1 MASPSSSATSVFP
14 LLGYPVSEK
23 PTRSNHIMWRAQLA
37 DMQAPLAILEA
48 TGGEKGKDVK
58 PTPNPENEKWFA
70 KDQTVLN
77 YLLSNLSREILG

>member
-1 MASPSSSATSVFP
+1 
-14 LLGYPVSEK
+14 
-23 PTRSNHIMWRAQLA
+23 MWRAQLADHINA

>member
-1 MASPSSSATSVFP
+1 MFP

-23 PTRSNHIMWRAQLA
+23 TTRSNHIMWRTQLADHINA

>member
-1 MASPSSSATSVFP
+1 
-14 LLGYPVSEK
+14 
-23 PTRSNHIMWRAQLA
+23 
-37 DMQAPLAILEA
+37 MQAPLAILEA

>member
-1 MASPSSSATSVFP
+1 
-14 LLGYPVSEK
+14 
-23 PTRSNHIMWRAQLA
+23 MWCAQLV